1 MVNTK
6 KSRNAGRGPA
16 PATTLSKLIKKL
28 NEENQPPGGWY
39 KPQASSLEKPQASSL
54 KPRSVKRRASSVK
67 LERRASSLKPEER
80 QATSV
85 EYGPSHRRP
94 RTAFRGGRIAD
105 R

>member
-54 KPRSVKRRASSVK
+54 KPEKRRASSVK
-67 LERRASSLKPEER
+67 PQASSLKPEER

-94 RTAFRGGRIAD
+94 RTAFRGGRTAD

>member
-39 KPQASSLEKPQASSL
+39 ELRATSYE
-54 KPRSVKRRASSVK
+54 RRATSVK
-67 LERRASSLKPEER
+67 LKKATSDERRATSVKLMER

>member
-1 MVNTK
+1 MYHMVNTK

-54 KPRSVKRRASSVK
+54 KPQEASSVK
-67 LERRASSLKPEER
+67 RQASSEATSLKP
-80 QATSV
+80 QA
-85 EYGPSHRRP
+85 
-94 RTAFRGGRIAD
+94 RGASSNKR
-105 R
+105 

>member
-39 KPQASSLEKPQASSL
+39 ELRATSDE
-54 KPRSVKRRASSVK
+54 RRATSVK
-67 LERRASSLKPEER
+67 LKKATSDERRASSLKKLRATSDER
-80 QATSV
+80 QANGAS
-85 EYGPSHRRP
+85 SNKR
-94 RTAFRGGRIAD
+94 
-105 R
+105 

>member
-1 MVNTK
+1 MYHMVNTK

-54 KPRSVKRRASSVK
+54 KPKKRRASNVK
-67 LERRASSLKPEER
+67 PQASSLKPEER
-80 QATSV
+80 QATSA

>member
-39 KPQASSLEKPQASSL
+39 EL
-54 KPRSVKRRASSVK
+54 RATSD
-67 LERRASSLKPEER
+67 ERRASSLKKLRATSDER
-80 QATSV
+80 QA
-85 EYGPSHRRP
+85 
-94 RTAFRGGRIAD
+94 
-105 R
+105 

>member
-39 KPQASSLEKPQASSL
+39 EL
-54 KPRSVKRRASSVK
+54 RATSD
-67 LERRASSLKPEER
+67 ERRASSLKKLRATSEASSLKKLRATSDER
-80 QATSV
+80 QANGAS
-85 EYGPSHRRP
+85 SNKR
-94 RTAFRGGRIAD
+94 
-105 R
+105 

>member
-1 MVNTK
+1 MYHMVNTK

-54 KPRSVKRRASSVK
+54 KP
-67 LERRASSLKPEER
+67 EER

>member
-39 KPQASSLEKPQASSL
+39 ELRATSE
-54 KPRSVKRRASSVK
+54 RRATSVK
-67 LERRASSLKPEER
+67 LKKATSDERRASSLKKLRATSDER
-80 QATSV
+80 QANGAS
-85 EYGPSHRRP
+85 SNKR
-94 RTAFRGGRIAD
+94 
-105 R
+105 